1 MSNGAYSPD
10 KAAAHPDRLRAL
22 RAGAYPYPVHLHL
35 IIADLCNLACPGCAY
50 RMPGYSSNEH
60 FGVVDPVTH
69 AVNNNP
75 ARFLPTATV
84 KRVLDDCI
92 AMGTRAVE
100 FTGGGEP
107 TLHPD
112 ARELLTYA
120 QVRGLDT
127 ALITNGLLLD
137 TRDLFDAAVRT
148 QWCRISIDA
157 ATPETY
163 GRVRPGLGGGNGG
176 NLDRVLDALTTLRK
190 LRDAKGTLCVIGAGF
205 VVQKENWHEI
215 HEAVRLFK
223 DAGADNVRISGLFS
237 PEGDRYHTEHYEAA
251 AALERRAVAEFD
263 GKDGFRVYGRF
274 AEKVDDLHGAP
285 AYPTCHY
292 QRLTTYLGGDGN
304 VYRCCV
310 TSYNRQGFLGS
321 IGSHGGSL
329 RALWDAPETR
339 ALLDGFDARSC
350 ARCQFNDR
358 NRAIDALLRAP
369 TLPAPPSDLVH
380 PGFV

>member
-10 KAAAHPDRLRAL
+10 KAAAHPSRLLTL
-22 RAGAYPYPVHLHL
+22 REGGHPYPVHLHL

-50 RMPGYSSNEH
+50 RMPGYSSNAM
-60 FGVVDPVTH
+60 FGVEDPVTH

-75 ARFLPTATV
+75 SRFLPTDTV
-84 KRVLDDCI
+84 LGVLRDCV

-112 ARELLTYA
+112 SRILLMEA
-120 QVRGLDT
+120 QRLGLDT

-137 TRDLFDAAVRT
+137 SRDLFDAAVRT

-157 ATPETY
+157 ATPLTY
-163 GRVRPGLGGGNGG
+163 GRVRPSLGGENGR
-176 NLDRVLDALTTLRK
+176 NLDRVLEALTTLRK
-190 LRDAKGTLCVIGAGF
+190 LRDAAGTDCVIGAGF

-215 HEAVRLFK
+215 HEAVALFK
-223 DAGADNVRISGLFS
+223 DAGADNVRISGLFT
-237 PEGDRYHTEHYEAA
+237 PEGDAYHAAHHEAA
-251 AALERRAVAEFD
+251 AALERRAVQDFD

-274 AEKVDDLHGAP
+274 AEKVDDLHGP
-285 AYPTCHY
+285 PSYRTCHY
-292 QRLTTYLGGDGN
+292 QRFTTYLGGDGN

-321 IGSHGGSL
+321 LAAHGGSL
-329 RALWDAPETR
+329 KALWDAPETR
-339 ALLDGFDARSC
+339 VALETFDARSC

-358 NRAIDALLRAP
+358 NAAIARLLAEPPRDV
-369 TLPAPPSDLVH
+369 PAGLVH
-380 PGFV
+380 PFFV